1 MRVLSTNITSTV
13 HTGDWT
19 GSEGKTGID
28 KQSVLGPVRFA
39 NDEVENDVVVDRA
52 HHGGYDQAVYVYARE
67 DADWW
72 ERELGVSIAN
82 GRFGENLTT
91 FGIDVNQGLVGERW
105 KIGSVILELS
115 QPRIPCRVF
124 AGFWQRP
131 TLIKEFMAAGR
142 PGTYLRIIQEG
153 EVTSGDE
160 IEVISKPDHGITIAD
175 LYAAKKG
182 ERLKIQAI
190 TQVPQLSDSYRE
202 WAQIIQHS

>member
-1 MRVLSTNITSTV
+1 MKVLSINITSIV
-13 HTGDWT
+13 HEGEWT

-28 KQSVLGPVRFA
+28 KRSVNGAVVFAQEHVA
-39 NDEVENDVVVDRA
+39 NDVIVDTQS
-52 HHGGYDQAVYVYARE
+52 HGGYDQAVYAYARE

-72 ERELGVSIAN
+72 EGEIGTTIDN

-91 FGIDVNQGLVGERW
+91 LGIDVNAAVIGEQW
-105 KIGSVILELS
+105 EIGSVILEVS

-153 EVTSGDE
+153 EITAGDS
-160 IEVISKPDHGITIAD
+160 INVIKVPEHGVTIAD
-175 LYAAKKG
+175 LYAAKNG
-182 ERLKIQAI
+182 ERSKVSEIA
-190 TQVPQLSDSYRE
+190 QVKELSTKYQE
-202 WAQIIQHS
+202 WAKNLNL

>member
-1 MRVLSTNITSTV
+1 MKVLSINIASIV
-13 HTGDWT
+13 HEGEWT

-28 KQSVLGPVRFA
+28 KRSVNGAVVFAQEHVA
-39 NDEVENDVVVDRA
+39 NDVIVDTQS
-52 HHGGYDQAVYVYARE
+52 HGGYDQAVYAYARE

-72 ERELGVSIAN
+72 EGEIGTSIDN

-91 FGIDVNQGLVGERW
+91 LGIDVNAAVIGEQW
-105 KIGSVILELS
+105 EIGSVILEVS

-153 EVTSGDE
+153 EITSGDS
-160 IEVISKPDHGITIAD
+160 INVIKVPEHGVTIAD
-175 LYAAKKG
+175 LYAAKNG
-182 ERLKIQAI
+182 ERSKVQEIS
-190 TQVPQLSDSYRE
+190 QVKELSTKYQE
-202 WAQIIQHS
+202 WAKNLNL

>member
-1 MRVLSTNITSTV
+1 MRVLTVNITSIV
-13 HTGDWT
+13 HEGEWT

-28 KQSVLGPVRFA
+28 KRAAQGPIHFA
-39 NDEVENDVVVDRA
+39 NDEVSGDVVVDRN

-72 ERELGVSIAN
+72 EKELGQSIAN

-91 FGIDVNQGLVGERW
+91 TGIDVNQALVGERW
-105 KIGSVILELS
+105 KIGTTILEVS

-131 TLIKEFMAAGR
+131 TLIKEFMAAGK

-153 EVTSGDE
+153 HISAGDE
-160 IEVISKPDHGITIAD
+160 IEVISKPAHNVSIAD
-175 LYAAKKG
+175 LYSAKNG
-182 ERLKIQAI
+182 ERSKVEEIAA
-190 TQVPQLSDSYRE
+190 VKELSAKYQE
-202 WAQIIQHS
+202 WAQSLRS

>member
-1 MRVLSTNITSTV
+1 MV
-13 HTGDWT
+13 HEGEWT

-28 KQSVLGPVRFA
+28 KRAVSGAVVFAQEHVA
-39 NDEVENDVVVDRA
+39 NDVIVDTQS
-52 HHGGYDQAVYVYARE
+52 HGGYDQAVYAYARE

-72 ERELGVSIAN
+72 EREIGTSIDN

-91 FGIDVNQGLVGERW
+91 LGIEVNTAVVGEQW
-105 KIGSVILELS
+105 EIGSVILEVS

-153 EVTSGDE
+153 EITAGDS
-160 IEVISKPDHGITIAD
+160 IKVIKVPEHGVTIAD
-175 LYAAKKG
+175 IYAAKNG
-182 ERLKIQAI
+182 ERSKVREIA
-190 TQVPQLSDSYRE
+190 QVKELSMKYQE
-202 WAQIIQHS
+202 WAKNLNL

>member
-1 MRVLSTNITSTV
+1 MKVLSINIASVV
-13 HTGDWT
+13 HEGDWT

-28 KQSVLGPVRFA
+28 KRSVSGAVVFAQEHVA
-39 NDEVENDVVVDRA
+39 NDVIVDRQA
-52 HHGGYDQAVYVYARE
+52 HGGYDQAVYAYARE

-72 ERELGVSIAN
+72 ENEIGTSIDN

-91 FGIDVNQGLVGERW
+91 LGIDVNTAVIGEQW
-105 KIGSVILELS
+105 EIGSVILEVS

-153 EVTSGDE
+153 EIAAGDS
-160 IEVISKPDHGITIAD
+160 IKVIKVPEHGVTIAD
-175 LYAAKKG
+175 IYAAKNGVRSKVR
-182 ERLKIQAI
+182 EIS
-190 TQVPQLSDSYRE
+190 QVKELSMKYQE
-202 WAQIIQHS
+202 WAKNLNL

>member
-1 MRVLSTNITSTV
+1 MRVLSINIASVV
-13 HTGDWT
+13 HEGEWT

-28 KQSVLGPVRFA
+28 KRSVSGPAIFAQERVA
-39 NDEVENDVVVDRA
+39 NDVIVDTQS
-52 HHGGYDQAVYVYARE
+52 HGGYDQAVYAYARE

-72 ERELGVSIAN
+72 ESEIGTSIDN

-91 FGIDVNQGLVGERW
+91 LGIDVNASIIGEQW
-105 KIGSVILELS
+105 EVGSVILEVS

-153 EVTSGDE
+153 EITAGDS
-160 IEVISKPDHGITIAD
+160 IKVIKVPDHGITIAD
-175 LYAAKKG
+175 IYAAKNG
-182 ERLKIQAI
+182 ERSKVREIA
-190 TQVPQLSDSYRE
+190 QVKELSMKYQE
-202 WAQIIQHS
+202 WAKNINL

>member
-1 MRVLSTNITSTV
+1 MKVLSINIASIV
-13 HTGDWT
+13 HEGDWT

-28 KQSVLGPVRFA
+28 KRAVSGVIRFA
-39 NDEVENDVVVDRA
+39 NEQVANDVIADRNA
-52 HHGGYDQAVYVYARE
+52 HGGFDQAVYAYARE

-72 ERELGVSIAN
+72 EREIGTTIEN

-91 FGIDVNQGLVGERW
+91 HGIDIDAAVIGEQW
-105 KIGSVILELS
+105 EIGSVILEVS

-153 EVTSGDE
+153 AMMAGDS
-160 IEVISKPDHGITIAD
+160 IKVIRVPEHGITIAD
-175 LYAAKKG
+175 IYAAKNG
-182 ERLKIQAI
+182 ERSKMREIARVQE
-190 TQVPQLSDSYRE
+190 LSTKYQE
-202 WAQIIQHS
+202 WAKNLNL

>member
-1 MRVLSTNITSTV
+1 MKILTVNITSIV
-13 HTGDWT
+13 HEGEWT

-28 KQSVLGPVRFA
+28 KRPALGPVEFA
-39 NDEVENDVVVDRA
+39 HEEVTGDVVVDRN

-72 ERELGVSIAN
+72 EKELGQSIAN

-91 FGIDVNQGLVGERW
+91 TGIDVNQALVGERW
-105 KIGSVILELS
+105 KIGTTILEVS

-131 TLIKEFMAAGR
+131 TLIKEFMAAGK

-153 EVTSGDE
+153 HISAGDE
-160 IEVISKPDHGITIAD
+160 IEVTFKPEHNVSIAD
-175 LYAAKKG
+175 LYAAKNG
-182 ERLKIQAI
+182 ERSKVEEIAA
-190 TQVPQLSDSYRE
+190 VKELSAKYQE
-202 WAQIIQHS
+202 WAQSLRS